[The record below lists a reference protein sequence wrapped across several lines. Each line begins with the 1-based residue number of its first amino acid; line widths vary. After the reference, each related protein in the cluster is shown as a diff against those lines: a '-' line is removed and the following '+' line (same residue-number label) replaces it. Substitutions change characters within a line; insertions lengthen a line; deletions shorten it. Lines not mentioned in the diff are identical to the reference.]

1 MEWGFSISSSP
12 YLLLNRKRCWDLG
25 VREFVDDKILNL
37 HLNEL
42 QKYPEHELV
51 LQVSL
56 LSHHTNSNAN
66 L

>member
-1 MEWGFSISSSP
+1 VGTW
-12 YLLLNRKRCWDLG
+12 G
-25 VREFVDDKILNL
+25 VREFVDDKILNF

-42 QKYPEHELV
+42 QKYPEHEHV